1 MSGAYTDAPMICGSW
16 TASRLLRAKTLSAPC
31 QQAGYGK
38 RQQAARSPGCFAR
51 LAQTTFD
58 GRGFAKHIPPAMAF
72 ADVFPELLKRPT
84 PLMRRFLQLVSEET
98 GGPLEALARQSQ
110 QVTRRHFGKTMRMF
124 APLYVSNEC
133 VNNCSYC
140 GFSRDAGIFRTTL
153 TVEQVVTEARHLHG
167 LGFRNVLLVA
177 GEHPKFVSDGY
188 LQNCLDALKPFIPTL
203 ALEVGP
209 MEDDQYTEIV
219 GHGAEGL
226 VVYQETYHRE
236 TYTQLHTAGPKKNF
250 DWRLDCP
257 ERAYAGG
264 FRRIGIGA
272 LFGLANWKFEALAL
286 CAHLEYLYRNCW
298 KAQFTVAFPRMR
310 PYAGN
315 YEYQPDPELYLPDK
329 AFVRLIAIFR
339 LLFPQVG
346 IVVST
351 REPAP
356 LRDAIA
362 TLGVTHMSAGAK
374 TEPGGY
380 TGAGSDDLHLTVKGR
395 RVELQEKSGCEK
407 ATEQFQIHDT
417 RSPAEVAAMLRGLN
431 LDSVW
436 KDWDESLLAM
446 A

>member
-1 MSGAYTDAPMICGSW
+1 
-16 TASRLLRAKTLSAPC
+16 
-31 QQAGYGK
+31 
-38 RQQAARSPGCFAR
+38 
-51 LAQTTFD
+51 
-58 GRGFAKHIPPAMAF
+58 MAF
-72 ADVFPELLKRPT
+72 ADVFPDLLAHPT
-84 PLMRRFLQLVSEET
+84 PLMRRFSQLISEEM
-98 GGPLEALARQSQ
+98 GGSLEELARQSQ
-110 QVTRRHFGKTMRMF
+110 LTTRRNFGKTMRLF

-133 VNNCSYC
+133 VNNCKYC
-140 GFSRDAGIFRTTL
+140 GFSRDAAIFRTTL
-153 TVEQVVTEARHLHG
+153 TVDQVVTEARHLHG

-177 GEHPKFVSDGY
+177 GEHPKFVSEGY
-188 LQNCLDALKPFIPTL
+188 LQDCLDALKPFIPTL

-209 MEDDQYTEIV
+209 MEDDQYADIV
-219 GHGAEGL
+219 HHGAEGL

-236 TYTQLHTAGPKKNF
+236 TYQQLHTAGPKKNF

-286 CAHLEYLYRNCW
+286 CAHLEYLYRHCW
-298 KAQFTVAFPRMR
+298 KAQFTIAFPRMR

-315 YEYQPDPELYLPDK
+315 YEYEPDPDLYLPDK
-329 AFVRLIAIFR
+329 AFVRLIAVFR

-380 TGAGSDDLHLTVKGR
+380 TGAGGDDLHLTVKGR
-395 RVELQEKSGCEK
+395 RVELSEKSGCEK

-417 RSPAEVAAMLRGLN
+417 RSPAEVAAMLRGQN
-431 LDSVW
+431 LDPVW
-436 KDWDESLLAM
+436 KDWDESLLAVS
-446 A
+446 

>member
-1 MSGAYTDAPMICGSW
+1 
-16 TASRLLRAKTLSAPC
+16 
-31 QQAGYGK
+31 
-38 RQQAARSPGCFAR
+38 
-51 LAQTTFD
+51 
-58 GRGFAKHIPPAMAF
+58 
-72 ADVFPELLKRPT
+72 
-84 PLMRRFLQLVSEET
+84 MRRFLQLVSEET
-98 GGPLEALARQSQ
+98 GGPLETLARQSQ
-110 QVTRRHFGKTMRMF
+110 QVTRRHFGKTMRLF

-153 TVEQVVTEARHLHG
+153 TVDQVVTEARHLHG

-177 GEHPKFVSDGY
+177 GEHPKFVSEGY

-209 MEDDQYTEIV
+209 LEDDQYAEIV

-380 TGAGSDDLHLTVKGR
+380 TCAGSDDLHLTVKGR
-395 RVELQEKSGCEK
+395 RVEIQAKSGCEK

-431 LDSVW
+431 LDPVW
-436 KDWDESLLAM
+436 KDWDESLLAL

>member
-1 MSGAYTDAPMICGSW
+1 ME
-16 TASRLLRAKTLSAPC
+16 
-31 QQAGYGK
+31 
-38 RQQAARSPGCFAR
+38 
-51 LAQTTFD
+51 TTFD
-58 GRGFAKHIPPAMAF
+58 VRGLAKHSPPAMAF
-72 ADVFPELLKRPT
+72 ADVFSELLKRPT
-84 PLMRRFLQLVSEET
+84 PLMRRFLQLVAEET
-98 GGPLEALARQSQ
+98 GGPLETLARQSQ
-110 QVTRRHFGKTMRMF
+110 QVTRRHFGKTMRLF

-140 GFSRDAGIFRTTL
+140 GFSRDAGIYRTTL
-153 TVEQVVTEARHLHG
+153 TVDQVVTEARHLHG
-167 LGFRNVLLVA
+167 LGFRNILLVA
-177 GEHPKFVSDGY
+177 GEHPKFVSEGY

-209 MEDDQYTEIV
+209 MEDDQYAEIV

-380 TGAGSDDLHLTVKGR
+380 TGAGSDDLHLTIKGR

-431 LDSVW
+431 LDPVW
-436 KDWDESLLAM
+436 KDWDESLLALT
-446 A
+446 

>member
-1 MSGAYTDAPMICGSW
+1 
-16 TASRLLRAKTLSAPC
+16 
-31 QQAGYGK
+31 
-38 RQQAARSPGCFAR
+38 
-51 LAQTTFD
+51 
-58 GRGFAKHIPPAMAF
+58 MAF
-72 ADVFPELLKRPT
+72 AAIFPRLLERPT
-84 PLMRRFLQLVSEET
+84 PLMRRFGQLISEET
-98 GGPLEALARQSQ
+98 GGPLEALARRSQ
-110 QVTRRHFGKTMRMF
+110 QTTRRHFGKTMRLF

-153 TVEQVVTEARHLHG
+153 TVDQVVTEAKHLYG

-188 LQNCLDALKPFIPTL
+188 LQDCLDALKAFIPTL

-209 MEDDQYTEIV
+209 MEDDQYAEIV

-236 TYTQLHTAGPKKNF
+236 TYQQLHTAGPKKNF
-250 DWRLDCP
+250 AWRLDCP

-272 LFGLANWKFEALAL
+272 LFGLADWKFEALAL

-298 KAQFTVAFPRMR
+298 KAQFTIAFPRMR

-315 YEYQPDPELYLPDK
+315 YEYQPDPELYLPDRQ
-329 AFVRLIAIFR
+329 FVRLITVFR
-339 LLFPQVG
+339 QLFPQVG
-346 IVVST
+346 IVLST

-380 TGAGSDDLHLTVKGR
+380 TGAGGDDLHLTVKGR
-395 RVELQEKSGCEK
+395 RVELREKSGCEK

-417 RSPAEVAAMLRGLN
+417 RSPAEVAAMLRSQN
-431 LDSVW
+431 LDPVW
-436 KDWDESLLAM
+436 KDWDESLLALHSSLI
-446 A
+446 

>member
-1 MSGAYTDAPMICGSW
+1 
-16 TASRLLRAKTLSAPC
+16 
-31 QQAGYGK
+31 
-38 RQQAARSPGCFAR
+38 
-51 LAQTTFD
+51 
-58 GRGFAKHIPPAMAF
+58 MAF
-72 ADVFPELLKRPT
+72 ADVFPELLERPT
-84 PLMRRFLQLVSEET
+84 PLMRRMTRLLSEES

-110 QVTRRHFGKTMRMF
+110 QTTRRHFGKTMRLF

-133 VNNCSYC
+133 VNNCKYC
-140 GFSRDAGIFRTTL
+140 GFSRDAAIFRTTL

-167 LGFRNVLLVA
+167 LGFRNILLVA

-188 LQNCLDALKPFIPTL
+188 LQECLDALKPFIPTL

-209 MEDDQYTEIV
+209 MEDDQYAEIV
-219 GHGAEGL
+219 AHGAEGL

-286 CAHLEYLYRNCW
+286 CAHLEYLYKHCW

-315 YEYQPDPELYLPDK
+315 YEYEPDPDLYLPDK
-329 AFVRLIAIFR
+329 AFVRLITIFR
-339 LLFPQVG
+339 QIFPQVG

-362 TLGVTHMSAGAK
+362 TLGVTHMSAGAR

-380 TGAGSDDLHLTVKGR
+380 TGAGSDDLHLTVRGR
-395 RVELQEKSGCEK
+395 RVELEEKSGCEK

-417 RSPAEVAAMLRGLN
+417 RSPGEIAAMLRAQN
-431 LDSVW
+431 LDPVW
-436 KDWDESLLAM
+436 KDWDESLLARPPEDQSL
-446 A
+446 ASLA

>member
-1 MSGAYTDAPMICGSW
+1 
-16 TASRLLRAKTLSAPC
+16 
-31 QQAGYGK
+31 
-38 RQQAARSPGCFAR
+38 
-51 LAQTTFD
+51 
-58 GRGFAKHIPPAMAF
+58 MAF
-72 ADVFPELLKRPT
+72 ADVFPDLLAHPT
-84 PLMRRFLQLVSEET
+84 PLMRRFSQLISEEK
-98 GGPLEALARQSQ
+98 GGSLEELARQSQ
-110 QVTRRHFGKTMRMF
+110 QTTRRNFGKTMRLF

-133 VNNCSYC
+133 VNNCKYC
-140 GFSRDAGIFRTTL
+140 GFSRDAAIFRTTL
-153 TVEQVVTEARHLHG
+153 TVDQVVTEARHLHG

-177 GEHPKFVSDGY
+177 GEHPKFVSEGY
-188 LQNCLDALKPFIPTL
+188 LQDCLDALKPFIPTL

-209 MEDDQYTEIV
+209 MEDEQYADIV
-219 GHGAEGL
+219 HHGAEGL

-236 TYTQLHTAGPKKNF
+236 TYQQLHTAGPKKNF

-286 CAHLEYLYRNCW
+286 CAHLEYLYRHCW
-298 KAQFTVAFPRMR
+298 KAQFTIAFPRMR

-315 YEYQPDPELYLPDK
+315 YEYEPDPDLYLPDK
-329 AFVRLIAIFR
+329 AFVRLIAVFR

-380 TGAGSDDLHLTVKGR
+380 TGAGGDDLHLTVKGR
-395 RVELQEKSGCEK
+395 RVELSEKSGCEK

-417 RSPAEVAAMLRGLN
+417 RSPAEIAAMLRGQN
-431 LDSVW
+431 LDPVW
-436 KDWDESLLAM
+436 KDWDESLLAVS
-446 A
+446 